1 MKRIMIFY
9 FSLIPIF
16 LIGQTAKNEK
26 FEFGAGFGVSMNNV
40 FNHISNAE
48 FESRLSPILITV
60 NIERRLS
67 RKWSMFS
74 ELDYV
79 HKGPEAHDINYL
91 VFSVLPKYDLLSK
104 PNISLI
110 AGPYIGYMFK
120 YESYGRERNHEEL
133 KNYDAGIDAGLM
145 YHTRITNNLY
155 IFVSPRIE
163 AGMIRF
169 SYSNHLSYQLK
180 TGVKF

>member
-1 MKRIMIFY
+1 MKRLAIFY
-9 FSLIPIF
+9 ISIVPIF
-16 LIGQTAKNEK
+16 LIGQTVENEK

-40 FNHISNAE
+40 FNHISNSE
-48 FESRLSPILITV
+48 FESRFSPILITV

-67 RKWSMFS
+67 RKWSILS
-74 ELDYV
+74 ELDYI
-79 HKGPEAHDINYL
+79 HKGPEEHDINYL
-91 VFSVLPKYDLLSK
+91 VFSILPKYNLWSK

-120 YESYGRERNHEEL
+120 YESYGSEKNHDEL
-133 KNYDAGIDAGLM
+133 KNYDVGIDAGLT
-145 YHTRITNNLY
+145 YQTGITDDLY

-180 TGVKF
+180 TGIKF